1 MQHTKA
7 QNKNEM
13 IKTKTPKNT
22 KTYFKSKTKNTK
34 KENPIANRADKFV

>member
-13 IKTKTPKNT
+13 TKTKTPKNN
-22 KTYFKSKTKNTK
+22 KNYFKQKTQNRN
-34 KENPIANRADKFV
+34 KENPIANRADKFA